1 MYVIKQEVSTD
12 YWAIQNYRDLQFR
25 VFRKRGH
32 GYNGDGNNFT
42 RDFTSNDIK
51 NNLNKLPD
59 EEFLQI
65 YSQDGYFARNCERFI
80 FDDYKL
86 ACRAAEILNNAETEI
101 IREKELGRPFS
112 CVSSKPK
119 YNADYLE
126 KVIKTKWLKKLEE
139 LESENAYKNGRQ
151 RIA

>member
-1 MYVIKQEVSTD
+1 MRVYVLSYGKFYKFCVP
-12 YWAIQNYRDLQFR
+12 LQVLSSHFA
-25 VFRKRGH
+25 FM
-32 GYNGDGNNFT
+32 
-42 RDFTSNDIK
+42 I
-51 NNLNKLPD
+51 NKM
-59 EEFLQI
+59 
-65 YSQDGYFARNCERFI
+65 R
-80 FDDYKL
+80 
-86 ACRAAEILNNAETEI
+86 ETEI

-139 LESENAYKNGRQ
+139 LESENAYKNGLQ

>member
-1 MYVIKQEVSTD
+1 MKQAEFSVQVFEPLVQVGQVD
-12 YWAIQNYRDLQFR
+12 PDAYRFA
-25 VFRKRGH
+25 FM
-32 GYNGDGNNFT
+32 
-42 RDFTSNDIK
+42 I
-51 NNLNKLPD
+51 NKM
-59 EEFLQI
+59 
-65 YSQDGYFARNCERFI
+65 R
-80 FDDYKL
+80 
-86 ACRAAEILNNAETEI
+86 ETEI

-139 LESENAYKNGRQ
+139 LESENAYKNGLQ